1 MNIKINIKDI
11 TNFLVPVA
19 IIITGL
25 AIAAALYHISECK
38 VKGELSPEEAAEKA
52 TDFII
57 NVALNGQATASLLEV
72 GEESGIYKIRIKIEG
87 EEYEFYVSKDG
98 KLLFPQGTKITE
110 KASETSASSS
120 TSEIP
125 KTDKPKVELFVMSYC
140 PYGNQAEEL
149 MMPVAKLLGEKAD
162 IKLHYVIYSDYRGG
176 GPEYCL
182 DEESKYCSMHGIQ
195 ELNQDV
201 RELCVQ
207 KYQKDKLWDFVKAVN
222 SQCNYQNVDSCW
234 SGVAK
239 EVGLDI
245 AQIKTCQKNE
255 ALELLAQES
264 TLNEKYG
271 VRGSPQLF
279 INEKEYQGSRT
290 SEAYK
295 QVICS
300 AFNSPPEKCSQ
311 ILNSEGGS
319 VSGGCK

>member
-1 MNIKINIKDI
+1 M
-11 TNFLVPVA
+11 A
-19 IIITGL
+19 
-25 AIAAALYHISECK
+25 
-38 VKGELSPEEAAEKA
+38 
-52 TDFII
+52 
-57 NVALNGQATASLLEV
+57 
-72 GEESGIYKIRIKIEG
+72 
-87 EEYEFYVSKDG
+87 
-98 KLLFPQGTKITE
+98 
-110 KASETSASSS
+110 
-120 TSEIP
+120 
-125 KTDKPKVELFVMSYC
+125 
-140 PYGNQAEEL
+140 
-149 MMPVAKLLGEKAD
+149 
-162 IKLHYVIYSDYRGG
+162 IKLKSCYRGG

-311 ILNSEGGS
+311 TLNSEGGS